1 MRSTAPWLSEF
12 TASAIDP
19 AVALA
24 NIEFL
29 SGPAALE
36 AFLEGTIAARQKN
49 TSYLSSENARLMRHY
64 EFLEAGAWFA
74 RSAYPGAAYCK
85 PSQPRTVEGKPIKY
99 ESPPGQGSDPIFPPS
114 LGPAGASWEAIL
126 ADPSI
131 AVALTEGAKK
141 SLALISHGLP
151 AVGLRGVY
159 SWRSG
164 KGSRELHPRLAAL
177 AAGGRKIYVVFDN
190 DSKVKTAR
198 DVSAQGFRLGSALEA
213 AGGAVRFL
221 QWDISEGKGVD
232 DVLAGLPSEARA
244 AWLRRTLERAT
255 DLKQWRRR
263 ATVQR
268 ARAVLA
274 TTPPRAIRET
284 CGGYLPE
291 LPALLPG
298 TLHWLDASMGSGK
311 THRMGSDWVGP
322 WVAAGGLAVVLS
334 PLNSLGMQTA
344 RHWDLPHVHEYSQGG
359 ADRRALEADISVRGG
374 IVACVNS
381 AHRILEL
388 IPKDRPLLLVIDE
401 AAQTLS
407 DAVGGG
413 TLKRNWAARWEDLI
427 ELAQRAAGGGAIAIA
442 EDSLGADTI
451 ELVRSL
457 SGSTTTVGIRHKRE
471 ADTWPVRVSR
481 ATPLSEWRGDLLAAL
496 QAGDRILYVTTS
508 QAEGRRLERAA
519 LAAGVSA
526 ARIDSETNESGAYRE
541 FFESPETWL
550 YREMPQ
556 LLILS
561 PSGKTGLSIEGGITR
576 AGAYFDSVWGY
587 FPSLDTDTAMQLLGR
602 YRPGVARYIWAPA
615 YIQPEF
621 NEKCSALATTH
632 ELENEAARYAR
643 AGGFGQAAQNP
654 HDTAIRH
661 FLGLR
666 GTRRWA
672 QKIQAGD
679 ALINRLEAAGH
690 AVSVATE
697 GVANDAVKQQ
707 WDAIR
712 EALARE
718 DSAAIAALELDPDIH
733 TLEWAY
739 QLQSKESTREQRLRA
754 SKVLTSARFPGL
766 NWNCPELWYQAE
778 FGPQPLA
785 RGAALWAEADHFQ
798 ALWQRDAKEAS
809 TVLAHRLRAAHLLP
823 QNGPKAALAAQFK
836 PLLEKLL
843 AVGEVSPGGA
853 VEADIKA
860 LALRLSSEIRR
871 YWRLSITESQSAV
884 EVTNKVAA
892 KFGLAAGGVANRL
905 RKVAMPSGRR
915 QWVYR
920 IVASETWQS
929 LVNARAWAL
938 SQGGTDPFMGSFNRS
953 VPLPAPEI
961 PLGHPPHPPEPS
973 GAAPPRK
980 EAA

>member
-1 MRSTAPWLSEF
+1 MSTPAWLAEF
-12 TASAIDP
+12 SASAIDP

-29 SGPAALE
+29 SGPQALE
-36 AFLEGTIAARQKN
+36 AFLADTIAARQKN
-49 TSYLSSENARLMRHY
+49 TTYISSENARLMRRY
-64 EFLEAGAWFA
+64 EFLEAGAWFG
-74 RSAYPGAAYCK
+74 RSAWPAPAYCK
-85 PSQPRTVEGKPIKY
+85 PSSPRTVEGKLIKY
-99 ESPPGQGSDPIFPPS
+99 ESPPGQASDPIFPPS
-114 LGPAGASWEAIL
+114 LGTAGGSWDAIL

-131 AVALTEGAKK
+131 AVAITEGAKK
-141 SLALISHGLP
+141 ALALISHGIP
-151 AVGLRGVY
+151 AVALRGVY
-159 SWRSG
+159 CWRAG
-164 KGSRELHPRLAAL
+164 GGHRELHPRLAAL
-177 AAGGRKIYVVFDN
+177 AAGGRKIFIVFDQ
-190 DSKVKTAR
+190 DTKLKTAR
-198 DVSAQGFRLGSALEA
+198 DVSVQGFRLGAALEA
-213 AGGAVRFL
+213 AGGVPRFM

-232 DVLAGLPSEARA
+232 DALAAMPSEARGP
-244 AWLRRTLERAT
+244 WLAKAMERAT

-263 ATVQR
+263 ATVARGR
-268 ARAVLA
+268 ALLA
-274 TTPPRAIRET
+274 TPPPRADRESS
-284 CGGYLPE
+284 GGYLPQ
-291 LPALLPG
+291 LPELLPG
-298 TLHWLDASMGSGK
+298 AIHWLDAGMGAGK
-311 THRMGSDWVGP
+311 THRIGADWVGP
-322 WVAAGGLAVVLS
+322 WIAAGGLVVVLS

-344 RHWDLPHVHEYSQGG
+344 KNWNLPHIHEYSRGG
-359 ADRRALEADISVRGG
+359 ADRQALVADISVRGG

-381 AHRILEL
+381 AHQILEL
-388 IPKDRPLLLVIDE
+388 IPQDRRLLLVVDE
-401 AAQTLS
+401 ATQTFS
-407 DAVGGG
+407 DAAGGG
-413 TLKRNWAARWEDLI
+413 TLKQNWAARWEDLI
-427 ELAQRAAGGGAIAIA
+427 SLAQRAASTGAIAIA
-442 EDSLGADTI
+442 EDGLGADTI
-451 ELVRSL
+451 SLVASL
-457 SGSTTTVGIRHKRE
+457 SGATTTVGIRHKRE

-496 QAGDRILYVTTS
+496 ETGDRILYVATS

-519 LAAGVSA
+519 LAAGISA
-526 ARIDSETNESGAYRE
+526 MARIDSETNESGAYRE
-541 FFESPETWL
+541 FFESPESWL
-550 YREMPQ
+550 YRNMPQ

-561 PSGKTGLSIEGGITR
+561 PSAKTGLSIEGGISP

-602 YRPGVARYIWAPA
+602 YRPGVPRYIWAPA

-621 NEKCSALATTH
+621 NEKCSPLATTH

-643 AGGFGQAAQNP
+643 AGGFGQGLGNP

-661 FLGLR
+661 FLALR
-666 GTRRWA
+666 GARRWA

-679 ALINRLEAAGH
+679 ALISRLEAAGH
-690 AVSVATE
+690 AVAVSTE
-697 GVANDAVKQQ
+697 GAANEAIKEQ
-707 WDAIR
+707 WDSIR

-718 DSAAIAALELDPDIH
+718 DSALVAGLELDPELH

-739 QLQSKESTREQRLRA
+739 ELQSKETTREQRLRA
-754 SKVLTSARFPGL
+754 SKVITIARFPGL

-778 FGPQPLA
+778 YGPEPLA

-798 ALWQRDAKEAS
+798 ALWQGDAKAAA
-809 TVLAHRLRAAHLLP
+809 TILAQRLRAAHLLP

-843 AVGEVSPGGA
+843 AVGEVTPGGA
-853 VEADIKA
+853 VETQIKA

-871 YWRLSITESQSAV
+871 YWRLSVIDSQSAV
-884 EVTNKVAA
+884 EITNKIAA

-920 IVASETWQS
+920 IVAGETWQS
-929 LVNARAWAL
+929 LVNAREWAL

-973 GAAPPRK
+973 GAPPPRK